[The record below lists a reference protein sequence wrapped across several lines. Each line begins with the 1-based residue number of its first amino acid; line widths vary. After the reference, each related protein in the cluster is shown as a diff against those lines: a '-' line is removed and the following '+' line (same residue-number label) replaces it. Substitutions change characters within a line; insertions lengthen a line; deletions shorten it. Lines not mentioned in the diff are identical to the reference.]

1 VENRP
6 GGGTNIDAPAGG
18 YTLLLAGAVNAV
30 NATLY
35 EKLNF
40 DFIRDIAPGATGS
53 SPGATRIHHA
63 SRWCRS
69 MAARAAEDG
78 DEIASSH
85 SLRPSPGSRQLDL
98 ELERL
103 QQGNA
108 SNGMEAQGPV
118 SAAQYVGLG
127 VTSEVTALQQQ

>member
-6 GGGTNIDAPAGG
+6 GGGTNIDASAGG

-53 SPGATRIHHA
+53 SPGRSWSDESS
-63 SRWCRS
+63 SRFSVVPQHGRS
-69 MAARAAEDG
+69 RRRG
-78 DEIASSH
+78 
-85 SLRPSPGSRQLDL
+85 R
-98 ELERL
+98 
-103 QQGNA
+103 
-108 SNGMEAQGPV
+108 
-118 SAAQYVGLG
+118 
-127 VTSEVTALQQQ
+127 